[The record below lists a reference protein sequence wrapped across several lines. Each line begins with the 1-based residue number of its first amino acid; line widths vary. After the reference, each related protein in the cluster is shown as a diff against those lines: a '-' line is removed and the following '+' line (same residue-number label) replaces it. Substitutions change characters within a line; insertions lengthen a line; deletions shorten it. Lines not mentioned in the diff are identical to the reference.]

1 MYIVIIIDYL
11 LDVNIIDQQNDMIVI
26 KCLMPLFSICVIS
39 SVFQYTSNQ
48 CYWKKRYEIKK
59 CVWVSSFRKY
69 HGAKT

>member
-1 MYIVIIIDYL
+1 MYIVVIIDYL

-26 KCLMPLFSICVIS
+26 KMLDAIGVIS
-39 SVFQYTSNQ
+39 FVFQYTSNQ

-69 HGAKT
+69 CGAKT